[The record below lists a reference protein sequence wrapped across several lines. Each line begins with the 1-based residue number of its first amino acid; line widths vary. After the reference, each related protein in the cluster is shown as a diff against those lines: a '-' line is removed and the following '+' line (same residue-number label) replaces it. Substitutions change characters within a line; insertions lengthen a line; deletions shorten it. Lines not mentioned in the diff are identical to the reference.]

1 MVIRQRM
8 AGPKL
13 PTKAQ
18 VHVNLIEHGAARR
31 HRPRAGSGEGMA
43 APPPN
48 QDGGGDPDQRRGAG
62 APGASLPS
70 PKMAAPVGAVP
81 APPRAAAP
89 PPLRPSLR
97 PLAVPSRGLRC
108 VRARGERAAGARHGG
123 SGGDRGDQGE
133 RGRQRPSR
141 GRRRQRPAEEEGP
154 RARGHGVP
162 GHLQRGDDGRVS
174 LGGQARGG
182 GERASA
188 AGRRAA
194 RAAGCGQPQPRGGGG
209 AGSAERGEG
218 WPRCCPA
225 GASSAGRV
233 GWPQVRSGAEPR
245 PARAGER
252 TDGRTDRPAG
262 GPERR
267 RRRRPFIAA
276 LVFKTPGRA
285 LTSAGVGTRS
295 KFGAGHPSRS
305 CPTDGIGREID
316 AQDGFLTSLSAVSL
330 NSRVLVLTQL
340 AV

>member
-1 MVIRQRM
+1 MFRVPEVGKEWQ
-8 AGPKL
+8 L
-13 PTKAQ
+13 
-18 VHVNLIEHGAARR
+18 
-31 HRPRAGSGEGMA
+31 
-43 APPPN
+43 PPPN

-194 RAAGCGQPQPRGGGG
+194 RAAGCGQPQPRGGRG

-218 WPRCCPA
+218 WPRGCPA

-233 GWPQVRSGAEPR
+233 GWPQVRRGAEPR
-245 PARAGER
+245 PARAGGR
-252 TDGRTDRPAG
+252 ADGRTGGRSRAPAG
-262 GPERR
+262 AETIHCSARFQNPGQSSHLRGSGDAIKVWGRPPESELSDGRDWERNRR
-267 RRRRPFIAA
+267 SRR
-276 LVFKTPGRA
+276 V
-285 LTSAGVGTRS
+285 
-295 KFGAGHPSRS
+295 
-305 CPTDGIGREID
+305 
-316 AQDGFLTSLSAVSL
+316 LTSLSARPL
-330 NSRVLVLTQL
+330 I
-340 AV
+340 AEF